1 MALLVARRPRDGGL
15 FNDCSLLR
23 LCLDQQC
30 VFVDEEFLSRL
41 GELFLLRS
49 KGLNSIR
56 LLECFIVI
64 EILLILFLPVILL
77 HHGFLILTLLLLHF
91 GLV

>member
-41 GELFLLRS
+41 RELFLLRS

-56 LLECFIVI
+56 L
-64 EILLILFLPVILL
+64 
-77 HHGFLILTLLLLHF
+77 
-91 GLV
+91 